1 MLGKNALDNG
11 LFLWITQTFFAS
23 IFPVFSSLKSPIMK
37 QKHKMIV
44 VFLIFLLVV
53 IAFGLFVKSNSK
65 QPEKP
70 SENPS
75 DNQWLFPDCPGIT
88 AKFLDLHPDFKTNRN
103 LLRGWAKE
111 QAFTYH
117 EIKAWLESG
126 FKPDESDFVHWI
138 CIVKTM
144 QFPSNDNR
152 RWYYSEPRWLKDNVN
167 IDELRNEYKIWKE
180 NQ

>member
-1 MLGKNALDNG
+1 MTK
-11 LFLWITQTFFAS
+11 
-23 IFPVFSSLKSPIMK
+23 
-37 QKHKMIV
+37 KHKMLV
-44 VFLIFLLVV
+44 VFLVFLLIV
-53 IAFGLFVKSNSK
+53 IAFGVFIKSQQQSEK
-65 QPEKP
+65 SSEKP
-70 SENPS
+70 L
-75 DNQWLFPDCPGIT
+75 DNQWLFPDVPGVT

-103 LLRGWAKE
+103 LLREWVKA

-126 FKPDESDFVHWI
+126 FKPNESDFVRWI

-167 IDELRNEYKIWKE
+167 LDELRNEYKIWKE